1 MLARLYAEL
10 AIPTPLG
17 VPLVLRCLMSRL
29 SSVAWCPACPLLFD
43 VPVVR
48 CPRMSWMTFAAWC
61 PVCFLL
67 PDVLYALWLLV
78 YSTPSNVPPRG
89 WKYIIVPDVK
99 TQNPPADLNL
109 DNFTVLK
116 ILHRQNIF
124 DSKLNKPPTVSLT
137 QVTFGMREERTTARK
152 PSHFFFKFCEIFA
165 KMITLFHKNI
175 PTKFKLYYILHNNIF
190 SEISLKSEQCY
201 VIR

>member
-1 MLARLYAEL
+1 
-10 AIPTPLG
+10 
-17 VPLVLRCLMSRL
+17 MSCL
-29 SSVAWCPACPLLFD
+29 SSAVWCPCCPL
-43 VPVVR
+43 P
-48 CPRMSWMTFAAWC
+48 
-61 PVCFLL
+61 
-67 PDVLYALWLLV
+67 PDVLNDLCRLMSCLFSATWCPICPLTFGV
-78 YSTPSNVPPRG
+78 HSTPSNVPPRG

-109 DNFTVLK
+109 DNLTVLK

>member
-124 DSKLNKPPTVSLT
+124 DSKLNKPPTVHWHKLPSAWGKNGRPPESLHT
-137 QVTFGMREERTTARK
+137 SFLNFVKFSRKWSHYFIKIFQQSLNYITF
-152 PSHFFFKFCEIFA
+152 CI
-165 KMITLFHKNI
+165 I
-175 PTKFKLYYILHNNIF
+175 IF
-190 SEISLKSEQCY
+190 SQKFRWNLNSAM
-201 VIR
+201 